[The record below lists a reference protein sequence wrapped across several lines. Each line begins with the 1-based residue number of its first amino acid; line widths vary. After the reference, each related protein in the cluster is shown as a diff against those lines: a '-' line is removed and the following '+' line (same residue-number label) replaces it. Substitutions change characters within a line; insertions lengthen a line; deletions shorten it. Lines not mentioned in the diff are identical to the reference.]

1 MAEFVN
7 LGEKKLRNSTNS
19 SYELFHE
26 GGLYDIEI
34 SPLIGSPSW

>member
-19 SYELFHE
+19 TNGLFHE
-26 GGLYDIEI
+26 GGPYDIET
-34 SPLIGSPSW
+34 SPLIGSPS